1 MSKLTTIQSMR
12 PTTAGCLEKLTEK
25 MGEDVKQ
32 KKFMS
37 DTTQKFKGQVQEE
50 EDLSKAKVKEIDCV
64 LNDPAFRDS
73 TDPDIAAYRRIFE
86 AEKVIQLALQGQ
98 LQTKLANYA
107 QQALDQTKLLDE
119 VQGRLGGMKGLLK
132 DLCRYGQQ

>member
-1 MSKLTTIQSMR
+1 MSKLATIQAMR

-25 MGEDVKQ
+25 MDEDVKQ

-37 DTTQKFKGQVQEE
+37 DNTKKFKDMVQEE

-64 LNDPAFRDS
+64 LDDPAFRDS
-73 TDPDIAAYRRIFE
+73 TDPDIGAYRVLFE
-86 AEKVIQLALQGQ
+86 AEKAVQLALQGQ

-107 QQALDQTKLLDE
+107 QQALDGNKLLAE
-119 VQGRLGGMKGLLK
+119 VHTRNTK
-132 DLCRYGQQ
+132 RTT